1 MPSKRYDWNYI
12 RKYVN
17 NRFENGLP
25 MDYVDISKKF
35 GMTKSTISYRVN
47 RDLDRN
53 IIWKIK
59 RNGKNEVKKVMSEEK
74 HNNISSY
81 DIVQKALDKSYVLI
95 SRVVEPREM
104 EQISNAI
111 VRLVEC
117 KKELEENEN
126 NTNSIDIPDNVK
138 KIFRTWKTL

>member
-59 RNGKNEVKKVMSEEK
+59 RNGKNEVNKIMKEDK
-74 HNNISSY
+74 HLENIRSN
-81 DIVQKALDKSYVLI
+81 DLVQKALDKSYVLI
-95 SRVVEPREM
+95 NRVVEPREM

-111 VRLVEC
+111 VRLIEC
-117 KKELEENEN
+117 KKGLEENEN
-126 NTNSIDIPDNVK
+126 NTNNINIPDNVK
-138 KIFRTWKTL
+138 KILKD